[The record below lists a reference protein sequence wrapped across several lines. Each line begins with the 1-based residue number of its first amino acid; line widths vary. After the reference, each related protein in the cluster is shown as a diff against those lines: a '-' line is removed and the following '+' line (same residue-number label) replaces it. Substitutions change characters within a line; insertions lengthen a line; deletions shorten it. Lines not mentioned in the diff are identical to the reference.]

1 MDGRRLTHIAWITA
15 VGLLAACGRPQPD
28 PAGRPPSGA
37 TGVVDAVSDLKP
49 DEGVRLFPTLAR
61 WTPEGGLVVPIRGWV
76 FEPGDARL
84 DAFDGSARDRL
95 APFLVD
101 SERGKR
107 IVVRIAGDAFR
118 CEPSDEKGQFAGDAR
133 LPPHHP
139 ALDALRAEAPAWL
152 PLAVVTPAGDARAF
166 DGAALVPAKEG
177 VAIVCDL
184 DDTLKV
190 SNVRNPREQF
200 DAAIL
205 EDWVAVAGMPA
216 LVRTIADETG
226 ATTHYLSAA
235 RW

>member
-1 MDGRRLTHIAWITA
+1 LTHIAWITA

-37 TGVVDAVSDLKP
+37 TGVVDAASDLKP

-84 DAFDGSARDRL
+84 DAFDGR
-95 APFLVD
+95 
-101 SERGKR
+101 
-107 IVVRIAGDAFR
+107 
-118 CEPSDEKGQFAGDAR
+118 
-133 LPPHHP
+133 PPPRPP
-139 ALDALRAEAPAWL
+139 ALAALRAEAPAWL
-152 PLAVVTPAGDARAF
+152 PLAVVTPEGDARAF
-166 DGAALVPAKEG
+166 DGAALVPAREG

-190 SNVRNPREQF
+190 SNVRDRLEQF

-205 EDWVAVAGMPA
+205 EDWVAVA
-216 LVRTIADETG
+216 
-226 ATTHYLSAA
+226 
-235 RW
+235 